1 MANDIM
7 RLSGINSGYDSESM
21 IEKML
26 STYQTKI
33 DNQNKK
39 LQKLQW
45 QQEAYRD
52 ITSKL
57 TTFKNKY
64 FDILKRDSYLM
75 SPNSFSK
82 FKSTVTNKANPDRA
96 SGLSVSTT
104 SNSVEGNYKLKVEQ
118 LATASTRTGKVLDS
132 AGFSLDI
139 DKAISSSEYTED
151 ASGNREYK
159 FELDVKVGD
168 VTKTIEFGATLAK
181 KADGTF
187 DDADF
192 KTNLASTL
200 NTEFEK
206 AFGTSDGTNPFVKV
220 KENGDG
226 TFGFETSGNSAVI
239 ITEKTG
245 NFGLSRPS
253 EKIAIATQSAV
264 TGTNSIAVNINGKVK
279 NVEFEGVS
287 ETYFDSRNEAGN
299 SAILAEYNQLKTMA
313 YIKDK
318 GFPAGGTITQ
328 EMLDSYTYTSTQAA
342 KDKNSAALSSALN
355 SAYSDEGVRF
365 TIDGSYITA
374 KKGGENIEF
383 SLTATSG
390 GTLGLQKGNITN
402 RLTDKTTLKSMG
414 IAANA
419 DGKYEMTINDK
430 KISVDEKATIAD
442 LVSAVNKSGAGV
454 TMTYSKMENKFIVTA
469 NDLGNGGDVDID
481 YSDALAKS
489 LGLVGDDA
497 ASDASIY
504 EVGKNAIFDLNGV
517 KVYHNSNSYTTD
529 GTTFNFEDAELDTEI
544 NVNISKD
551 YTDIKQSI
559 KDFVKDYNQMID
571 DVYKHIGTA
580 PKRDAKNRTYDPL
593 TDAEKEEMDDKE
605 IEKWEEA
612 AKTGVIYND
621 STVSS
626 IMSKMRIA
634 IYNSVTLDDGS
645 KFGMY
650 NMGIKTVTSF
660 TDPEGA
666 KHGKLEIDE
675 EALDKAFA
683 ENPEAVTKL
692 FTDSEAGVM
701 KQINNVIDD
710 AISTSK
716 LSGNV
721 VKGSLIRKAGLESGT
736 YAKNNAIYREM
747 EQVNK
752 RIATLQD
759 RYDSKEEYWW
769 SVFTNLEKM
778 MSDLNSQSSYMSGF
792 MNNFGT
798 QQ

>member
-1 MANDIM
+1 MSSDLM
-7 RLSGINSGYDSESM
+7 RLSGINSGYDAEAM
-21 IEKML
+21 IEKMM

-52 ITSKL
+52 VTSKL

-75 SPNSFSK
+75 SPTSFSK
-82 FKSTVTNKANPDRA
+82 FKSTVTNKANPDRN
-96 SGLSVSTT
+96 SGLGVSTT
-104 SNSVEGNYKLKVEQ
+104 SNSIEGNYKFKVEQ

-139 DKAISSSEYTED
+139 EKAISSSEYTED

-200 NTEFEK
+200 NSEFEK

-220 KENGDG
+220 KDNGDG

-264 TGTNSIAVNINGKVK
+264 TGTNSIAVNINGTVK
-279 NVEFEGVS
+279 NIEFEGVS

-299 SAILAEYNQLKTMA
+299 SAILSEYNRLKTLA

-318 GFPAGGTITQ
+318 GFPKDGTITQ

-355 SAYSDEGVRF
+355 STYRDEGVRF

-374 KKGGENIEF
+374 KKGSENIEF

-390 GTLGLQKGNITN
+390 GTLGLQKGSVTN

-414 IAANA
+414 IATNA
-419 DGKYEMTINDK
+419 DGKYEMTINGK

-442 LVSAVNKSGAGV
+442 LVSAVNKSDAGV
-454 TMTYSKMENKFIVTA
+454 TMTYSKMENKFIITA

-481 YSDALAKS
+481 YGDALAKS
-489 LGLVGDDA
+489 LGLVGDG
-497 ASDASIY
+497 SNY
-504 EVGKNAIFDLNGV
+504 EVGKNAIFELDGI

-529 GTTFNFEDAELDTEI
+529 GTTFNFEDAELNTEI
-544 NVNISKD
+544 NINISKD
-551 YTDIKQSI
+551 YTDIKQTI

-692 FTDSEAGVM
+692 FTDPDTGVM

-752 RIATLQD
+752 RIQTLQD